1 MTNVTLKVKQH
12 KNLVS
17 IERESNTK
25 STNNYE
31 WDTSNLD
38 VINQRII
45 IENEIRNLKIIKEI
59 IMIRWAFT

>member
-17 IERESNTK
+17 IESNTK

-31 WDTSNLD
+31 WDTSNLE

>member
-31 WDTSNLD
+31 WDTSNLE